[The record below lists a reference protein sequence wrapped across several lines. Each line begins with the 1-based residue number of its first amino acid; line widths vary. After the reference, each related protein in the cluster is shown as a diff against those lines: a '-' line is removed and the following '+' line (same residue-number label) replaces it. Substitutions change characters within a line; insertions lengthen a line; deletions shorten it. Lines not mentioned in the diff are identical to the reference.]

1 MRNYKIF
8 ISAACAFMLAAC
20 TGAKIDGTLADAP
33 SSKLTVRVLDMN
45 KYTVLDTL
53 TTSKTGSFS
62 YHADVKKGQPEFIYL
77 YYGDV
82 KVASLLLQSGDRVKV
97 TADTLGQYSV
107 IGSEET
113 EKLIEVERDEAEF
126 ANKMASCNARL
137 TDLDPNSDEAAEL
150 RRDLTRQYIAYY
162 RSRVQ
167 YIMQNSHSLTAIPV
181 LYQNVNENLPV
192 FSQQTDAIHFRNVC
206 DSLSAVYPDSKY
218 VKALEAETKRRENIL
233 TINARLQNAGQ
244 SSYPDLELPDISGN
258 KVKLSEV
265 GSSLIMIYFWSA
277 TAADQKMMNLD
288 VVKPLYEK
296 YHDKGFEIYAVS
308 LDTDKTAWASIV
320 RSQKLSWINV
330 CDGKGSASPVLNLY
344 NLASIPTVYFIH
356 NGNMVPD
363 ANVTNESSLRRY
375 VESVMGK

>member
-8 ISAACAFMLAAC
+8 IPAACALMLAAC
-20 TGAKIDGTLADAP
+20 TGAKIDGSLADAP

-62 YHADVKKGQPEFIYL
+62 YNADVKKGQPEFIYL

-107 IGSEET
+107 TGSEET

-356 NGNMVPD
+356 NGNMVSD